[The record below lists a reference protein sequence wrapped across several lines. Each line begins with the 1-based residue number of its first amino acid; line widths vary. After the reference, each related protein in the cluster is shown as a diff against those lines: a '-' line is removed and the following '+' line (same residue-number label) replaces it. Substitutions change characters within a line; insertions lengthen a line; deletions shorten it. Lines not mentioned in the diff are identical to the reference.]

1 MRANRRSGAGTRYCR
16 DWDRLGTIRPAPQVP
31 GQAMNARRLHLPGTR
46 WSTISGDPSSA
57 RQPTSASQQRGDL
70 PMSIPHRDRPF
81 PAQEAATTTA
91 PRSAVQASGGA
102 MPATCTRATALGIVA
117 ALRLPVS
124 HPGSPKPAR
133 SLPLTSLHRLPRDT
147 SMLYEMLRVDASGRI
162 GHHEIVEAL
171 QSGGPETNSKRSSRR
186 ARSLSACPL
195 TASSAFFKEAAS

>member
-1 MRANRRSGAGTRYCR
+1 
-16 DWDRLGTIRPAPQVP
+16 
-31 GQAMNARRLHLPGTR
+31 
-46 WSTISGDPSSA
+46 
-57 RQPTSASQQRGDL
+57 
-70 PMSIPHRDRPF
+70 MSIPHRDRPF

-171 QSGGPETNSKRSSRR
+171 HWRPGDKLETFLTQGAIVIRVSADGLFCVLQRGRIVIPAAARR
-186 ARSLSACPL
+186 RYDIRPTDRLLIAAVPDYGIMIVYPLPALDEMIASYHSAHPDAE
-195 TASSAFFKEAAS
+195 TPRT